1 MVAAE
6 RSGSWMS
13 DPGRRPVSLNTDRL
27 VLRPL
32 AAGDA
37 AIIAWLARNPLIAE
51 QCINTPRGLT
61 QDQVMKWVEWQD
73 AAMPDLDG
81 EARTI
86 ARADSPGSILGMIG
100 QEPDSPRRANIGYW
114 LGAPYWGLGYAT
126 EAVQALVENIF
137 DSESIEDV
145 KADVRVGNA
154 ASRRVLEKC
163 GFSCIG
169 ESRIRIAA
177 LERDVPA
184 QEFLLTRSRWRGL
197 KGQLSS

>member
-1 MVAAE
+1 MGAAE
-6 RSGSWMS
+6 RAESWMS
-13 DPGRRPVSLNTDRL
+13 DLARKPVSLNTERL

-61 QDQVMKWVEWQD
+61 HDQVMKWVEWQD
-73 AAMPDLDG
+73 AAMPELDG

-86 ARADSPGSILGMIG
+86 TRADSPHSILGMIG
-100 QEPDSPRRANIGYW
+100 REPDSPRRANIGYW

-126 EAVQALVENIF
+126 EAVRALVDNIF
-137 DSESIEDV
+137 ETESIEDV
-145 KADVRVGNA
+145 KADVRVGNM

-163 GFSCIG
+163 GFSQAG
-169 ESRIRIAA
+169 ESKIRIAA
-177 LERDVPA
+177 LDRDVAA
-184 QEFLLTRSRWRGL
+184 QEFVLTRSRWSNL